1 MAVRKLKAK
10 LHYEPTSAES
20 RDVLLP
26 QLDSIAD
33 ERSAAAVCKACPL
46 WKNATQTVFGE
57 GNDHAKLVIVGEQPG
72 DKEDIEG
79 KPFVGPA
86 GGILRKAMEE
96 AGLDIT
102 STYVT
107 NAVKHFKFEPRGK
120 RRIHSKPGTKEI
132 KACYPWLKRE
142 LELIQPQLVL
152 VLGATAVTAV
162 FGKAGTITKLRGRAI
177 PLESGAKAVVTV
189 HPSSLLRIPDKAAKA
204 AAYKQFVKDLKFLK
218 RQLAA

>member
-10 LHYEPTSAES
+10 LPYEPTSPES

-26 QLDSIAD
+26 QLETIAE
-33 ERSAAAVCKACPL
+33 ERAAAAVCKACPL

-57 GNDHAKLVIVGEQPG
+57 GAEAAKIVIVGEQPG
-72 DKEDIEG
+72 DKEDIAG

-96 AGLDIT
+96 AGLDIDQ
-102 STYVT
+102 TYVT
-107 NAVKHFKFEPRGK
+107 NAVKHFKFEQRGK

-142 LELIQPQLVL
+142 LELIQPRFVL
-152 VLGATAVTAV
+152 VLGSTAVTAV
-162 FGKAGTITKLRGRAI
+162 FGKAGTIAKLRGKAI
-177 PLESGAKAVVTV
+177 PLETGAKAVVTV
-189 HPSSLLRIPDKAAKA
+189 HPSALLRIPDKAGKE
-204 AAYKQFVKDLKFLK
+204 AAYKQFVKDLRFLK
-218 RQLAA
+218 RLG